1 VFADPVLVP
10 ADAMLGGD
18 GGGLDTV
25 LRTVL
30 PWLLEL
36 RAAAGAG
43 APRPPV
49 VDMPRGVARRPV
61 ESLASS

>member
-1 VFADPVLVP
+1 MFADPVLVP

-18 GGGLDTV
+18 GGGLDIV

-36 RAAAGAG
+36 RAAAGTEAAHPATAG
-43 APRPPV
+43 AFPGP
-49 VDMPRGVARRPV
+49 ARRPTD
-61 ESLASS
+61 SLASS